1 MHILIG
7 LITAIAT
14 LLFALERIGVD
25 IGWINPF
32 SWARRRR
39 WAKLYEGD
47 PIHSVE
53 DPIQVAAILIVGTAK
68 LGDDVSTAQKERI
81 IKAFADTFSLEEKAA
96 NELYISAAHLLGA
109 PQVIETQLTGVV
121 ERNQDLFSA
130 SQAES
135 LLDMIPDVIGAG
147 SNETQ
152 RAFVAVM
159 RSKLA
164 PSAPEG
170 SWA

>member
-1 MHILIG
+1 MHVLIG

-14 LLFALERIGVD
+14 LLFALERLGID

-39 WAKLYEGD
+39 WARQYEGD
-47 PIHSVE
+47 PIYSIE
-53 DPIQVAAILIVGTAK
+53 DPMHVAAILVVGTAK
-68 LGDDVSTAQKERI
+68 LGDDVSTGQKQRI
-81 IKAFADTFSLEEKAA
+81 VEMFANTFSLDEKAA

-121 ERNQDLFSA
+121 DKHRNLFSA
-130 SQAES
+130 AQAES
-135 LLDMIPDVIGAG
+135 LLEMIPDVIGTA

-152 RAFVAVM
+152 RAFVASLREKM
-159 RSKLA
+159 A
-164 PSAPEG
+164 PQAPEG